1 MKHVPI
7 VTMMIAALLMAACH
21 DEPVVPAP
29 TQEDNTVHEVVYKTC
44 GAEQQVTVIGNYN
57 WHKLL
62 DSLLSIIVESDCHN
76 VHLWCPDSIG
86 PLRTDYTWIK
96 TTDRQKA
103 RSWCEDIYSQGY
115 DVWTRYYNGKYTC
128 SAAKYDP
135 KSNYTPMPL
144 AEYLPGTWVLDT
156 CVKAEIIFDT
166 WMNTPFTYYF
176 EYGYSHPYHEYMVFS
191 ESEVYL
197 SYPDTTCTYSIID
210 SMSISISFY
219 ENFENPYYLSD
230 HTQIYQIGNDSMLVK
245 GYIPTIMFSF
255 SDNCVDWGDII
266 YLFHRQ
272 K

>member
-1 MKHVPI
+1 MKRVSIALVAI
-7 VTMMIAALLMAACH
+7 VAWLMMSCH

-29 TQEDNTVHEVVYKTC
+29 TTADATVHEAVYQTC

-62 DSLLSIIVESDCHN
+62 DSLLSSIVDSDCQN

-86 PLRTDYTWIK
+86 LWRTDYTWIK

-115 DVWTRYYNGKYTC
+115 DVWIRYYNEKYTC

-156 CVKAEIIFDT
+156 SVEAEIDDET
-166 WMNTPFTYYF
+166 WITPFTYSF
-176 EYGYSHPYHEYMVFS
+176 EYGYTYPYHEYMVFT

-210 SMSISISFY
+210 SMSISISLY
-219 ENFENPYYLSD
+219 NNFENTIYESD
-230 HTQIYQIGNDSMLVK
+230 HTKIYQISEDRMLVK
-245 GYIPTIMFSF
+245 GYIPTTMFSF
-255 SDNCVDWGDII
+255 SDNCVDWNQII

-272 K
+272 H